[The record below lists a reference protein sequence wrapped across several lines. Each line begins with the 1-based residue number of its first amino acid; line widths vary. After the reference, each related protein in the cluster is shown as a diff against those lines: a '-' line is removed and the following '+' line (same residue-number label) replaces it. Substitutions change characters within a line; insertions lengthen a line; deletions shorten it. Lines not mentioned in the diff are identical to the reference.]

1 MDCFYALHFGLN
13 LPRSGKSMVYNKCIF
28 CNAVYAIDVKCS
40 ICDKCSVI
48 LTWKSSMDYL
58 AGVNRVTSLLKKGQL
73 DQKLKNEGY
82 CKANFGD
89 HATQVIMDAI
99 DGSKQAN

>member
-1 MDCFYALHFGLN
+1 
-13 LPRSGKSMVYNKCIF
+13 
-28 CNAVYAIDVKCS
+28 
-40 ICDKCSVI
+40 
-48 LTWKSSMDYL
+48 MDYL